1 MNNFPK
7 LKYIFS
13 LGVVIVLLQLAI
25 LYNFIFNNKYNQS
38 IQVIN
43 NNSEYVVGIN
53 VKQVKKQNN
62 LSFWNPFYNYNTYE
76 VDNLGSG
83 LIFSPDGYII
93 TNAHVVSNANKI
105 DVTLIGGKTFEA
117 KIVGIDKLTDLALI
131 KIEVKN
137 LNAAKLGNSDLL
149 MVGQEIIALGN
160 PLGLF
165 NVSHQPT
172 ATSGIISG
180 INVDFGLKNNIYVYQ
195 DMIQTDASINPGNSG
210 GPLIDMEGNVIGIN
224 TFIMTGS
231 DYNSGSIGIGFAIP
245 INRVKE
251 IMSDI
256 IKYGEVKR
264 SYTTGIHIQ
273 DVNKFTQ
280 QYLRLSDPN
289 GVLITDIEKR
299 SSGEIAGLKVG
310 DVILELDN
318 YKIIN
323 GNDVTRAIN
332 EGLHK
337 VGDSIKILIWRPSSG
352 QELELDLELEEAK
365 SKTWGF
371 K

>member
-1 MNNFPK
+1 MNNGLKF
-7 LKYIFS
+7 KYIFL
-13 LGVVIVLLQLAI
+13 LGIVIVSLQIAI
-25 LYNFIFNNKYNQS
+25 LYNFVFHYNSNQS
-38 IQVIN
+38 VEVIK
-43 NNSEYVVGIN
+43 NNSKYVVGIN
-53 VKQVKKQNN
+53 VKEVKRQNN

-83 LIFSPDGYII
+83 LIYSSDGYII

-117 KIVGIDKLTDLALI
+117 SIVGIDKLTDLALI

-137 LNAAKLGNSDLL
+137 LDAAILGDSELL
-149 MVGQEIIALGN
+149 MVGEEIIALGN

-172 ATSGIISG
+172 ATLGIISG
-180 INVDFGLKNNIYVYQ
+180 LNVDFGLKNNIYVYQ

-210 GPLIDMEGNVIGIN
+210 GPLINMRGDVIGIN

-231 DYNSGSIGIGFAIP
+231 DYQNGSIGIGFAIP

-251 IMSDI
+251 IISDI

-280 QYLRLSDPN
+280 QYLRLSEPN

-310 DVILELDN
+310 DVILELDH

-323 GNDVTRAIN
+323 GNDVIRAIN

-337 VGDSIKILIWRPSSG
+337 VGDTIKILVWRPSSG
-352 QELELDLELEEAK
+352 QNLELDLELEESK

>member
-1 MNNFPK
+1 M
-7 LKYIFS
+7 LD
-13 LGVVIVLLQLAI
+13 
-25 LYNFIFNNKYNQS
+25 
-38 IQVIN
+38 
-43 NNSEYVVGIN
+43 E
-53 VKQVKKQNN
+53 
-62 LSFWNPFYNYNTYE
+62 
-76 VDNLGSG
+76 
-83 LIFSPDGYII
+83 
-93 TNAHVVSNANKI
+93 
-105 DVTLIGGKTFEA
+105 
-117 KIVGIDKLTDLALI
+117 LTDLALI
-131 KIEVKN
+131 KIEVEN
-137 LNAAKLGNSDLL
+137 LNAAKLGDSDLL
-149 MVGQEIIALGN
+149 MVGQNIVALGN

-180 INVDFGLKNNIYVYQ
+180 INVDFGLKNNVYVYQ

-210 GPLIDMEGNVIGIN
+210 GPLIDMKGDVIGIN

-231 DYNSGSIGIGFAIP
+231 DYQSGSIGIGFAIP

-251 IMSDI
+251 IISDI

-299 SSGEIAGLKVG
+299 SSGELAGLKVG
-310 DVILELDN
+310 DVILKLDN

-323 GNDVTRAIN
+323 GNDVVRAIN

-337 VGDSIKILIWRPSSG
+337 VGDTIKILVWRPSSG
-352 QELELDLELEEAK
+352 QELELDLELEETK